1 MRELSVIRLKLSYF
15 AKTFPKHVY
24 PLDIETDRRR
34 LKDEEDEKQNER
46 GQKLESRRKRDSD
59 DKDEECEETQ
69 EEEAKGQLIQ
79 TKQDWHSPVYSGRL
93 EHIC

>member
-59 DKDEECEETQ
+59 DIRRRMRGNTRRGGKRPINSD
-69 EEEAKGQLIQ
+69 
-79 TKQDWHSPVYSGRL
+79 
-93 EHIC
+93 